1 MLAPVFAAA
10 LLLLQQAQQPP
21 QPAVPG
27 PPPNPA
33 AVAADTGSMRH
44 TNGRTPPVAAA
55 VRLAGGAIHLDGRI
69 DEAAW
74 QQAEPITSYTQRA
87 PHEGDPATERTEVR
101 VGYDDEAI
109 YVAARLFDSD
119 PAGIRSQLA
128 RRDANTEADHFDVAF
143 DSYHDHNSSFGFG
156 VNPSGVKVDRLIG
169 QDGYSYDEGWDP
181 VWDVA
186 TGRDSL
192 GWTVEMR
199 IPLSQLRFSTAE
211 TQVWGVNFFR
221 HIQRKA
227 EDDVFAWSPQN
238 ERGYASFFG
247 HLFGLSHLPQPR
259 RLEVLPYTTAREERI
274 DPGAP
279 GNPFND
285 GSREIASAGLD
296 LKYGLTSNLTLDATF
311 NPDFGQVE
319 ADPAYVNLS
328 AFEQFFEE
336 RRPFFIEGADIFRF
350 GGQQFFYSRRIGREP
365 QGFANSRG
373 GFVDQPQQTTI
384 LGAAKLSGRTA
395 GGWSVGLLEAATA
408 REFATVDSAGVRFR
422 DEVEPFTNYFVI
434 RGKRDFHGGSNQ
446 AGFMATAVNRS
457 TDDSRLAFLR
467 TSAYAVGFDF
477 GHRFSHNRYNLTGS
491 FGFSRIAGDTAA
503 IRRAQR
509 SSARYYQRP
518 DADYV
523 EYDSTRTSL
532 TGWTATLSLNKEAGR
547 YQFGLYTEA
556 VSPGFDLN
564 DAGFLTSADYAVAS
578 AFFNRRWTRPGKVF
592 RYVFLGNNAGVNVNF
607 GGVRTNLRYNF
618 NSFFQF
624 LNYWGVNAHYGVN
637 FRSLS
642 QTLTRGGPL
651 AYSPT
656 SWNVSAGV
664 STDSRKRLS
673 VSLYGSYSENLIGG
687 SGRGLFPSVSLRPS
701 SAISISIGPEFF
713 TSNAIL
719 QFVRSASDSTATAT
733 YGRRYIFAQIR
744 QKSLDLT
751 TRLNVTFTPRLSLQL
766 YTQPFIATGD
776 YYRFKELARPRSFDY
791 VYYGETPG
799 STLTPHCFDATSTEI
814 ACGVGA
820 PAPAYYD
827 ADPDGAGPRP
837 SVQIG
842 NPDFSSRSLRG
853 NAVLRWEYRPGS
865 TLFLVWTTS
874 CSAYSADPRFSAGD
888 DIQHLCQGP
897 SANVFAVKMNYW
909 LSF

>member
-1 MLAPVFAAA
+1 MFAPVFAAVVA
-10 LLLLQQAQQPP
+10 LQQLQQQRQTVTGPV
-21 QPAVPG
+21 PA
-27 PPPNPA
+27 PA
-33 AVAADTGSMRH
+33 AIASDTGTMRH

-55 VRLAGGAIHLDGRI
+55 MRLTGAAIHLDGRL
-69 DEAAW
+69 DEPVW
-74 QQAEPITSYTQRA
+74 EQAEPITSFTQTV

-101 VGYDDEAI
+101 VVYDDEAV

-128 RRDANTEADHFDVAF
+128 RRDAYTEADRFEAAF
-143 DSYHDHNSSFGFG
+143 DSYHDHNSSFVFG
-156 VNPSGVKVDRLIG
+156 VNPSAVKTDHLIG

-186 TGRDSL
+186 TSRDSL

-211 TQVWGVNFFR
+211 TQVWGVQFFR

-227 EDDVFAWSPQN
+227 EDDVFAWSAQN

-274 DPGAP
+274 NPGAA

-319 ADPAYVNLS
+319 ADPAFVNLS

-336 RRPFFIEGADIFRF
+336 RRPFFIEGVDIFRF
-350 GGQQFFYSRRIGREP
+350 GGEQFFYSRRIGREP
-365 QGFANSRG
+365 QGSANDRG
-373 GFVDQPQQTTI
+373 GYVDQPQQSSI
-384 LGAAKLSGRTA
+384 IGAAKLSGRTA
-395 GGWSVGLLEAATA
+395 GGWSIGLLEAATA
-408 REFATVDSAGVRFR
+408 REFATVDSAGVRFQ
-422 DEVEPFTNYFVI
+422 DQVEPFTNYFVM

-446 AGFMATAVNRS
+446 VGFMATAVNRNI
-457 TDDSRLAFLR
+457 DDPRLSFLR
-467 TSAYAVGFDF
+467 TSAYTGGVDF

-491 FGFSRIAGDTAA
+491 FGFSRVAGDTAA

-518 DADYV
+518 DAPESD
-523 EYDSTRTSL
+523 YDSTRTSL
-532 TGWTATLSLNKEAGR
+532 TGWFATLSLQKEAGR

-556 VSPGFDLN
+556 ISPGFDLN
-564 DAGFLTSADYAVAS
+564 DAGFLTSANYAVAS

-592 RYVFLGNNAGVNVNF
+592 RYVFLGNNAGANVNF
-607 GGVRTNLRYNF
+607 AGVRTNLRYNF

-624 LNYWGVNAHYGVN
+624 LNYWGVDAHYNVN

-656 SWNVSAGV
+656 SWNVNGGV

-673 VSLYGSYSENLIGG
+673 LSLYSSYSENLIGG
-687 SGRGLFPSVSLRPS
+687 WGWYLGPYLSIRPT
-701 SAISISIGPEFF
+701 SATSISIGPSYSS
-713 TSNAIL
+713 TNAIL
-719 QFVRSASDSTATAT
+719 QFVGSVADSTAPTT
-733 YGRRYIFAQIR
+733 FGRRYIFAQIQQR
-744 QKSLDLT
+744 ALDLT

-766 YTQPFIATGD
+766 YAQPFVATGD

-791 VYYGETPG
+791 VYYGETP
-799 STLTPHCFDATSTEI
+799 SSSLTPHCFDAASTEV
-814 ACGVGA
+814 ACGAGA

-837 SVQIG
+837 AVQVG

-865 TLFLVWTTS
+865 TLFFVWTTS
-874 CSAYSADPRFSAGD
+874 CSAFSGDPRFSAGD
-888 DIQHLCQGP
+888 DVQHLCQGP
-897 SANVFAVKMNYW
+897 SDNVFAVKMNYW